1 MEINI
6 DLTRDDYADFNKY
19 WFLKKG
25 LKKRIYLVIIVAFG
39 LPLVI
44 NSGRPFEIMTY
55 LSTVVIAGLVFGLIY
70 LGGLT
75 LAMKRTK
82 KLPSDN
88 GSILGKKKFIITDEG
103 LIEES
108 ESNKNLQK
116 WKGIKSVES
125 NDNSVFIFVDN
136 IAAYIIP
143 KRFFK
148 DVTEQHSFIKTIDD
162 RIKNAT

>member
-19 WFLKKG
+19 FYLKKG
-25 LKKRIYLVIIVAFG
+25 LKKRIYIVIIVAFG

-44 NSGRPFEIMTY
+44 NGGRPFDFMTY
-55 LSTVVIAGLVFGLIY
+55 IINVIIVGLVFGFIY
-70 LGGLT
+70 IGGMT

-82 KLPSDN
+82 EMPSEN
-88 GSILGKKKFIITDEG
+88 GSILGKKMFIVTDEG

-108 ESNKNLQK
+108 ASNKNLQK
-116 WKGIKSVES
+116 WKGIKSIEA

-143 KRFFK
+143 KRFFR
-148 DVTEQHSFIKTIDD
+148 DEVEQNNFIKTINEK
-162 RIKNAT
+162 IKNAT

>member
-19 WFLKKG
+19 WFLKKE
-25 LKKRIYLVIIVAFG
+25 LKKRIYLLIIVAFF

-44 NSGRPFEIMTY
+44 NGGRPFDLMTY
-55 LSTVVIAGLVFGLIY
+55 LITVIIAGLVFGLIY
-70 LGGLT
+70 FGGMT
-75 LAMKRTK
+75 LAMKRIK

-88 GSILGKKKFIITDEG
+88 GSILGIKKFMITDEG

-116 WKGIKSVES
+116 WKSIKSVET
-125 NDNSVFIFVDN
+125 NKNSVFIFVDK

-148 DVTEQHSFIKTIDD
+148 DETEQQNFIKTIEE
-162 RIKNAT
+162 RMKNAT

>member
-6 DLTRDDYADFNKY
+6 ELTRNDYADFNKY

-25 LKKRIYLVIIVAFG
+25 LKKRIYLVIIVAIG
-39 LPLVI
+39 LPLII
-44 NSGRPFEIMTY
+44 NSGRPFEIVTY
-55 LSTVVIAGLVFGLIY
+55 LITVVFAGLIFGLIY
-70 LGGLT
+70 LGGMT
-75 LAMKRTK
+75 IAMKRTK

-88 GSILGKKKFIITDEG
+88 GSILGKKRFLITDEG

-108 ESNKNLQK
+108 ESYKNLQK
-116 WKGIKSVES
+116 WKGIKGVET
-125 NDNSVFIFVDN
+125 NDNSVFIVVDN

-148 DVTEQHSFIKTIDD
+148 DTEELRNFINAIEEKT
-162 RIKNAT
+162 KNAT

>member
-6 DLTRDDYADFNKY
+6 DLTRKDYANFNKY
-19 WFLKKG
+19 YFLKYG
-25 LKKRIYLVIIVAFG
+25 LKKRIYIVIIFALA

-44 NSGRPFEIMTY
+44 HSGHPFDLLTY
-55 LSTVVIAGLVFGLIY
+55 LTTIIIVGPLFGLIY
-70 LGGLT
+70 IGGMTFL
-75 LAMKRTK
+75 MIQTK

-88 GSILGKKKFIITDEG
+88 GTILGRKKFIVTDEG

-108 ESNKNLQK
+108 ENNKNLQK
-116 WKGIKSVES
+116 WKGIRSVET
-125 NDNSVFIFVDN
+125 NNNSVFIFIDS

-148 DVTEQHSFIKTIDD
+148 DEIEQQNFIRIISEK
-162 RIKNAT
+162 IKNAS